1 MVDNMDINVE
11 LKTLLHKKREL
22 FLNVE
27 TITNE
32 INEFPIDR
40 ITELLEKRGEALEH
54 VILIDNQIQM
64 LIVGNEE
71 LQSVLSCT
79 CEISELKDELKEL
92 FEEVLRIKAIVN
104 RIIKNEDTIRLKIES
119 ERDSLLNK
127 IETINSSSNSI
138 AESYKRSV
146 NTGFSQG
153 NTSNT
158 KKTI

>member
-1 MVDNMDINVE
+1 MDINLE
-11 LKTLLHKKREL
+11 LKNLLQKKQEL

-27 TITNE
+27 AITND

-40 ITELLEKRGEALEH
+40 ITELLEKRGEALEQ
-54 VILIDNQIQM
+54 VVLIDNQIQT
-64 LIVGNEE
+64 LVGDNEN
-71 LQSVLSCT
+71 LKSVLSCT
-79 CEISELKDELKEL
+79 CEISELQGESKEL
-92 FEEVLRIKAIVN
+92 FEQVLRIKAIVN
-104 RIIKNEDTIRLKIES
+104 RIIKNEDMVRLKIEN

>member
-1 MVDNMDINVE
+1 MDINVE
-11 LKTLLHKKREL
+11 LKNLLHKKQEL
-22 FLNVE
+22 FLDVE
-27 TITNE
+27 AITNE
-32 INEFPIDR
+32 INEFSIDR
-40 ITELLEKRGEALEH
+40 ITELLEKRGEALEQ
-54 VILIDNQIQM
+54 VVLIDNQIKM
-64 LIVGNEE
+64 IVGDNDK

-79 CEISELKDELKEL
+79 CEISELQGEPKEL

-104 RIIKNEDTIRLKIES
+104 RIIKNEDIIRLKIES

-153 NTSNT
+153 NIGNT
-158 KKTI
+158 KKSI